1 MADELQRRVRL
12 AQMAELYYHQRWTQS
27 AIAER
32 FGLSTMQISR
42 LLREA
47 QQLGVVEFRIHH
59 PLPVDQEPARE
70 LQRRFGLKSVLAVRS
85 SRPEQVKADVASA
98 GAHHV
103 VALLEPG
110 STLAVAWSSTL
121 ALLAQALPYQPI
133 EGLQVVQ
140 MLGALSPSADQY
152 NPYDAFVRIGAQL
165 GARMHPLHAPT
176 VLQSRAARDS
186 LVDDPAVKTVLD
198 LARAADYALCGIGT
212 AGDDSTFYRLGYLSR
227 TELDA
232 LRAQG
237 VVGDVLGR
245 FIDGDGRPVPWTHAE
260 TLVSL
265 SLDELKRIPQVIAV
279 AAGPSKV
286 QPVLGALR
294 GGYLSHLITD
304 ADTVRKLLEIG
315 DRVAVR

>member
-1 MADELQRRVRL
+1 MADELQRRVRI
-12 AQMAELYYHQRWTQS
+12 AQMAELYYHQRCTQS

-32 FGLSTMQISR
+32 FGVSTMQISR

-47 QQLGVVEFRIHH
+47 QQLGIVEFRIHH
-59 PLPVDQEPARE
+59 PLPADQELARE
-70 LQRRFGLKSVLAVRS
+70 LRQRFGLASVLAVRT
-85 SRPEQVKADVASA
+85 SRPEQAKADVASA

-103 VALLEPG
+103 ASLLEPG
-110 STLAVAWSSTL
+110 GTLAVACSSTL

-133 EGLQVVQ
+133 LGLKVVQ
-140 MLGALSPSADQY
+140 MLGPLSPSADH
-152 NPYDAFVRIGAQL
+152 YDRTDALIRIGAQL
-165 GARMHPLHAPT
+165 GAQVRPLHAPT
-176 VLQSRAARDS
+176 VLQSKGARDA

-198 LARAADYALCGIGT
+198 MARAADFAICGIGT
-212 AGDDSTFYRLGYLSR
+212 ANDDSAYYQAGYVSR
-227 TELDA
+227 PELAA
-232 LRAQG
+232 LRAKG
-237 VVGDVLGR
+237 VVGEMLGR
-245 FIDGDGRPVPWTHAE
+245 FFDGEGRPVPWTHAE

-265 SLDELKRIPQVIAV
+265 SLDELKRIPQVIVV

-304 ADTVRKLLEIG
+304 ADTVRTLLEIG